1 MKWYDPQSVP
11 FVISGFPFYKQDK
24 VYRRMPINPSKPLP
38 EAVVRLANETA
49 GGQIRFH
56 AKMKA
61 LKIQVYLS
69 PKNLFYDKMRNPH
82 ITNITKFGFDFYASK
97 DGGDYEYIGV
107 AMQTDFGRSDDEN
120 DRYYEHTF
128 LDGTEEVEIDVLL
141 NFPLY
146 GSVEKIVIGVDDD
159 AEISAPHKRFKDE
172 SNIIIYGGSIQ
183 QGACASRPGMCD
195 SNILSRWLEREVFNL
210 GFNGSAKVE
219 DEVAEVI
226 SEIEH
231 TAALV
236 ISTEGNCPDG
246 KWIEEHLTRFVDI
259 YRKKHPVTPIIIM
272 PFPKKG
278 MENLLTKKKAM
289 RDEKFNAQVKV
300 VNSFKAKGDKNIHL
314 LIQNDYIEEEYD
326 GHSVWHEF
334 FADGVHKTDIGFFS
348 TAKGLY
354 EVLRKEI
361 ERT

>member
-1 MKWYDPQSVP
+1 MKWYNPQCEP
-11 FVISGFPFYKQDK
+11 FVISGFPFYKQDM
-24 VYRRMPINPSKPLP
+24 VYRRMPLNPSRPLP
-38 EAVVRLANETA
+38 DAVYRLADETA

-56 AKMKA
+56 AK
-61 LKIQVYLS
+61 LKTLRIQVYLS
-69 PKNLFYDKMRNPH
+69 SKKLFYDKIRNPH
-82 ITNITKFGFDFYASK
+82 IANITKFGFDFYASK

-107 AMQTDFGRSDDEN
+107 AMQIGFGRTYDEN
-120 DRYYEHTF
+120 DGYYEHTF
-128 LDGTEEVEIDVLL
+128 LEGTEEVEIDVLL

-146 GSVEKIVIGVDDD
+146 GAVDKVLIGVDDD
-159 AEISAPHKRFKDE
+159 AEISSPHKTLQDE
-172 SNIIIYGGSIQ
+172 RNIVLYGGSIQ

-195 SNILSRWLEREVFNL
+195 SNILSRWLGHEVFNL
-210 GFNGSAKVE
+210 GFNGSAKAE

-226 SEIEH
+226 AGIEQ

-246 KWIEEHLTRFVDI
+246 KWIEEHLARFIDI
-259 YRKKHPVTPIIIM
+259 YREKHPVTPIIIM

-278 MENLLTKKKAM
+278 VENLLAEKKAL

-300 VNSFKAKGDKNIHL
+300 VDSFKAKGDENIHL

-334 FADGVHKTDIGFFS
+334 FSDGLHKTDVGFLS

-354 EVLRKEI
+354 EVLKKYI
-361 ERT
+361 